1 MARNTR
7 RRPKQR
13 ATLAA
18 FALILGGGGMMAAN
32 VYASATDGGT
42 SDAQVLS
49 GAATIDCPDVAT
61 QLTEVPD
68 QARAEVDKELA
79 NLDAQIA
86 EAYKRLGE
94 SADAIRQDPG
104 FAENAIAG
112 PLKDKRA
119 AVLARIGAAIETA
132 GAERPQGLDDLAA
145 CAVRDSG
152 NAPAPEEGG
161 DGGEQA
167 GDGQD
172 QQNGDGQQ
180 DDGQQDGGDQQGGQD
195 QGQGGQDGGQDQ
207 GGNGGQ
213 AGNGPV
219 AGDYVSIKSVQPN
232 VNKPQ
237 ASGDASTGTFT
248 SECGVNENGV
258 FNSDNVIAAPG
269 VSNGAHHFHDYIGN
283 QATNAFVS
291 DDELT
296 RAETSCQDQR
306 DKSSYYWPVLRLQN
320 GTEEQD
326 AQSPGGGIE
335 GNAGE
340 IVTPKDV
347 TLTFVGNPKAKVTAM
362 PRLLRIITGDAKSFV
377 NGPANANA
385 SWSCTGF
392 EDRQLKDKYPLCPE
406 GSDVVRSFAFQSCW
420 DGRNIDSA
428 NHRTHMAFT
437 DAEGNCPAGFQPIPQ
452 LVQRIVY
459 DVDAP
464 SLEDGGKTVP
474 LFAVDSFP
482 EQLHK
487 PITDH
492 GDFINVFEE
501 DLMNEM
507 VDCINEGRTCGVGA
521 GAGGGDNGGD
531 DGNAGGDNGG
541 DNGNGGGDNGNGGD
555 NGAEQP
561 TATPDDPGQ
570 GNDGGQDD
578 GNQGGNQG
586 GGQNDGDQGGDQGNQ
601 DGGQKPPAAT
611 EEPADEQATAQPDV
625 KVSQPADAAGQDD
638 AQGGADTGNGG
649 NDDGGQAA
657 QAAQVPGSLPEL
669 EDNTQ
674 AQGAGGSLAETGAQL
689 WPAAIGGVL
698 VIFGFFVLRSVRRN
712 A

>member
-1 MARNTR
+1 
-7 RRPKQR
+7 
-13 ATLAA
+13 
-18 FALILGGGGMMAAN
+18 MMAAN

-68 QARAEVDKELA
+68 QARAEVDRELA
-79 NLDAQIA
+79 SLDAQIA

-132 GAERPQGLDDLAA
+132 GAERPQGLDDLAG

-180 DDGQQDGGDQQGGQD
+180 DGDGQQGGQD
-195 QGQGGQDGGQDQ
+195 QGQGGQDGGRDQ

-219 AGDYVSIKSVQPN
+219 AGDYVSIESVQPN

-237 ASGDASTGTFT
+237 PSGDTSTGTFT
-248 SECGVNENGV
+248 SECGVNANGV

-335 GNAGE
+335 GNTGE

-507 VDCINEGRTCGVGA
+507 VDCINEGRTCGAGA
-521 GAGGGDNGGD
+521 GGGDNGGGDNGGD
-531 DGNAGGDNGG
+531 DGNA
-541 DNGNGGGDNGNGGD
+541 GGDNGNGGD

-578 GNQGGNQG
+578 GNQGGDQG

-611 EEPADEQATAQPDV
+611 EKPADDQATAQPDV
-625 KVSQPADAAGQDD
+625 KVSQPADAGGQDD

>member
-1 MARNTR
+1 
-7 RRPKQR
+7 
-13 ATLAA
+13 
-18 FALILGGGGMMAAN
+18 MMAAN

-42 SDAQVLS
+42 PDAQVLS

-61 QLTEVPD
+61 ELTEVPD

-119 AVLARIGAAIETA
+119 AVLARIGAAVEKA
-132 GAERPQGLDDLAA
+132 GAERPQGLDDLAG

-172 QQNGDGQQ
+172 QQNGDGRQ
-180 DDGQQDGGDQQGGQD
+180 GGDQQGDD
-195 QGQGGQDGGQDQ
+195 QQGGDQQGGGQDQ

-219 AGDYVSIKSVQPN
+219 PGDYVSIESVQPN
-232 VNKPQ
+232 VDKPQ
-237 ASGDASTGTFT
+237 PSGDASTGTFT
-248 SECGVNENGV
+248 SECGVNENGL

-296 RAETSCQDQR
+296 RAETSCEDQR

-335 GNAGE
+335 GNVGE

-437 DAEGNCPAGFQPIPQ
+437 DAEGNCPSGFQPIPQ

-501 DLMNEM
+501 DLMNE
-507 VDCINEGRTCGVGA
+507 VVACINEGRTCGA

-531 DGNAGGDNGG
+531 DGNAGGDDG
-541 DNGNGGGDNGNGGD
+541 NGNGGGDNGGD

-570 GNDGGQDD
+570 GNGGGQDD
-578 GNQGGNQG
+578 GNQGGGKDDGGQG
-586 GGQNDGDQGGDQGNQ
+586 GGQGDQ
-601 DGGQKPPAAT
+601 DGGQEPPAAT
-611 EEPADEQATAQPDV
+611 EKPADDKATAQPDV
-625 KVSQPADAAGQDD
+625 KVSDPADAGGKDDDRGGAGQ
-638 AQGGADTGNGG
+638 GKGG
-649 NDDGGQAA
+649 NDGGQAA

-674 AQGAGGSLAETGAQL
+674 AQGAGGSLAETGAQM

>member
-1 MARNTR
+1 
-7 RRPKQR
+7 
-13 ATLAA
+13 
-18 FALILGGGGMMAAN
+18 MMAAN
-32 VYASATDGGT
+32 VYASATDGAT

-94 SADAIRQDPG
+94 SGDAIRQDPG

-119 AVLARIGAAIETA
+119 AVLARIGAAVEKA
-132 GAERPQGLDDLAA
+132 GAERPQGLDDLAD

-161 DGGEQA
+161 GEQA
-167 GDGQD
+167 GDGQGQD

-180 DDGQQDGGDQQGGQD
+180 GGDGQPGGEGQQDGGGQD
-195 QGQGGQDGGQDQ
+195 QGGQDGGQDQ
-207 GGNGGQ
+207 GGGNGGQ

-219 AGDYVSIKSVQPN
+219 PGDYVSIESVQPN
-232 VNKPQ
+232 VSTPEP
-237 ASGDASTGTFT
+237 SGDASTGTFA
-248 SECGVNENGV
+248 SECGVNENGL

-291 DDELT
+291 DEELT
-296 RAETSCQDQR
+296 RAQTSCEDQR
-306 DKSSYYWPVLRLQN
+306 DRSSYYWPVLRLQN
-320 GTEEQD
+320 GTEERD

-335 GNAGE
+335 GNVGE

-437 DAEGNCPAGFQPIPQ
+437 DAEGNCPSGFQPIPQ

-507 VDCINEGRTCGVGA
+507 VACINEGRTCGA
-521 GAGGGDNGGD
+521 GAGGGGGGNGGGDNGGDDGNGGGD

-541 DNGNGGGDNGNGGD
+541 DNGGGDNGNGGGDNGNGGGD
-555 NGAEQP
+555 NGTEQP

-570 GNDGGQDD
+570 GNGGGQDD
-578 GNQGGNQG
+578 GNQ
-586 GGQNDGDQGGDQGNQ
+586 
-601 DGGQKPPAAT
+601 DGGQEPPVAT
-611 EEPADEQATAQPDV
+611 EEPADDKGTAQPDV
-625 KVSQPADAAGQDD
+625 KISDPADAGGKDD
-638 AQGGADTGNGG
+638 AQGGADKGEGG

-674 AQGAGGSLAETGAQL
+674 AQGAGGSLAETGAQM

>member
-1 MARNTR
+1 
-7 RRPKQR
+7 
-13 ATLAA
+13 
-18 FALILGGGGMMAAN
+18 MMAAN

-61 QLTEVPD
+61 ELTEVPD

-119 AVLARIGAAIETA
+119 AVLARIGAAVEKA
-132 GAERPQGLDDLAA
+132 GAERPQGLDDLAG

-172 QQNGDGQQ
+172 QQNGDGRQ
-180 DDGQQDGGDQQGGQD
+180 GGDQQGGGQD
-195 QGQGGQDGGQDQ
+195 QGGQDQ

-219 AGDYVSIKSVQPN
+219 PGDYVSIESVQPN
-232 VNKPQ
+232 VDKPQ
-237 ASGDASTGTFT
+237 PSGDASTGTFT
-248 SECGVNENGV
+248 SECGVNENGL

-296 RAETSCQDQR
+296 RAETSCEDQR

-335 GNAGE
+335 GNVGE

-437 DAEGNCPAGFQPIPQ
+437 DAEGNCPSGFQPIPQ

-501 DLMNEM
+501 DLMNE
-507 VDCINEGRTCGVGA
+507 VVACINEGRTCGA

-531 DGNAGGDNGG
+531 DGNAGGDDG
-541 DNGNGGGDNGNGGD
+541 NGNGGGDNGGD

-570 GNDGGQDD
+570 GNGGGQDD
-578 GNQGGNQG
+578 GNQGGGKDDGGQG
-586 GGQNDGDQGGDQGNQ
+586 GGQGDQ
-601 DGGQKPPAAT
+601 DGGQEPPAAT
-611 EEPADEQATAQPDV
+611 EKPADDKATAQPDV
-625 KVSQPADAAGQDD
+625 KVSDPADAGGKDDDRGGAGQ
-638 AQGGADTGNGG
+638 GKGG
-649 NDDGGQAA
+649 NDGGQAA

-674 AQGAGGSLAETGAQL
+674 AQGAGGSLAETGAQM

>member
-1 MARNTR
+1 
-7 RRPKQR
+7 
-13 ATLAA
+13 
-18 FALILGGGGMMAAN
+18 MMAAN

-42 SDAQVLS
+42 PDAQVLS

-61 QLTEVPD
+61 ELTEVPD

-119 AVLARIGAAIETA
+119 AVLARIGAAVEKA
-132 GAERPQGLDDLAA
+132 GAERPQGLDDLAG

-180 DDGQQDGGDQQGGQD
+180 GGDQQGGD
-195 QGQGGQDGGQDQ
+195 QQGGDQQGGGQDQ

-219 AGDYVSIKSVQPN
+219 PGDYVSIESVQPN
-232 VNKPQ
+232 VDKPQ
-237 ASGDASTGTFT
+237 PSGDASTGTFT
-248 SECGVNENGV
+248 SECGVNENGL

-296 RAETSCQDQR
+296 RAETSCEDQR

-335 GNAGE
+335 GNVGE

-437 DAEGNCPAGFQPIPQ
+437 DAEGNCPSGFQPIPQ

-501 DLMNEM
+501 DLMNE
-507 VDCINEGRTCGVGA
+507 VVACINEGRTCGAGA
-521 GAGGGDNGGD
+521 GGGDNGGGDNGGD
-531 DGNAGGDNGG
+531 DGNAGGDDG
-541 DNGNGGGDNGNGGD
+541 NGNGGGDNGGD

-570 GNDGGQDD
+570 GNGGGQDD
-578 GNQGGNQG
+578 GNQGGGKDDGGQG
-586 GGQNDGDQGGDQGNQ
+586 GGQGDQ
-601 DGGQKPPAAT
+601 DGGQEPPAAT
-611 EEPADEQATAQPDV
+611 EKPADDKATAQPDV
-625 KVSQPADAAGQDD
+625 KVSDPADAGGKDDDRGGAGQ
-638 AQGGADTGNGG
+638 GKGG
-649 NDDGGQAA
+649 NDGGQAA

-674 AQGAGGSLAETGAQL
+674 AQGAGGSLAETGAQM

>member
-1 MARNTR
+1 
-7 RRPKQR
+7 
-13 ATLAA
+13 
-18 FALILGGGGMMAAN
+18 MMAAN

-180 DDGQQDGGDQQGGQD
+180 DGGDQQGGQD

-213 AGNGPV
+213 GGNGPV

-232 VNKPQ
+232 VTKPQ

-507 VDCINEGRTCGVGA
+507 VDCINEGRTCGAGA
-521 GAGGGDNGGD
+521 GGGDNGGGDNGGD

-578 GNQGGNQG
+578 GNQGG
-586 GGQNDGDQGGDQGNQ
+586 GQNDGDQGGDQGNQ
-601 DGGQKPPAAT
+601 DGGQKPPAAA
-611 EEPADEQATAQPDV
+611 EEPADDQATAQPDV
-625 KVSQPADAAGQDD
+625 KVSQPADAGGQDD

>member
-452 LVQRIVY
+452 LLQRIVY

-507 VDCINEGRTCGVGA
+507 VDCINEGRTCGA
-521 GAGGGDNGGD
+521 GAGDNGGGD
-531 DGNAGGDNGG
+531 DGNAGG
-541 DNGNGGGDNGNGGD
+541 DNGNGGGDNGNGGGD
-555 NGAEQP
+555 NGGGDSGAEQP

-611 EEPADEQATAQPDV
+611 EEPADDQATAQPDV
-625 KVSQPADAAGQDD
+625 KVSQPADAGGQDD